1 MVSDFFSNGSV
12 YVIDDQ
18 ANEAAPLIKALYK
31 HQVPHIYLDGSAAGL
46 PKSPKQV
53 RVILLDLNLKPGT
66 ATQDAKSFKSIHAG
80 ILSKLLANEA
90 SSYIVLVWSKEEATY
105 RKYFEEIFNEKT
117 DLYGFNNRPP
127 LDIISLEKGD
137 YFQSSVGESG
147 EIIFDWK
154 EGKEDQLFA
163 ILGEKLSNNEAF
175 RILCSW
181 ETVIANSGANTV
193 DYLFELVRGLKQP
206 QLNQQLNQLV
216 SSLSISYLGKE
227 NFEVITSNQER
238 TDAFML
244 ALSELIDDE
253 IDRKIILKSQ
263 PEFEGWNVGRLKP
276 DDRSKLNGK
285 LLTSVE
291 TEKSTITGS
300 VFEGG
305 ADHDFVQMLVDC
317 LDVDRTKFKT
327 KKESTEKGLGRP
339 CTKEEVVELKVAV
352 AKEISSDAKRFVAV
366 EVNLT
371 PLCDVVQKKEVYY
384 RIVPGFIID
393 VKSSEWLF
401 KSTDRNYCSPLLRLD
416 ESMGNCH
423 LVLDYRYL
431 HSEGKEKIEK
441 RKKLFRLRKG
451 FVDDIQLKL
460 ANHVSRLGM
469 LYLG

>member
-1 MVSDFFSNGSV
+1 MVSDFFANGSV

-18 ANEAAPLIKALYK
+18 ANEAAPLINALNR
-31 HQVPHIYLDGSAAGL
+31 HQIPHIYLDGSASGL

-80 ILSKLLANEA
+80 ILGKLLANEA
-90 SSYIVLVWSKEEATY
+90 SSYMVLVWSKEEKAY
-105 RKYFEEIFNEKT
+105 LKYFKEIFEEPT
-117 DLYGFNNRPP
+117 DLYQLNSRAP
-127 LDIISLEKGD
+127 LEIVSLEKGD
-137 YFQSSVGESG
+137 YFTSALLELGETTYN
-147 EIIFDWK
+147 WK
-154 EGKEDQLFA
+154 EGKEAELFS
-163 ILGEKLSNNEAF
+163 LLEKKLSVNMAF
-175 RILCSW
+175 RALCSW
-181 ETVIANSGANTV
+181 ETVIASSGANTV
-193 DYLFELVRGLKQP
+193 DYLFELVSGQKQP
-206 QLNQQLNQLV
+206 NLNQKLDQLISN
-216 SSLSISYLGKE
+216 LSVAYLGKD
-227 NFEVITSNQER
+227 NFDAITDDQER

-253 IDRKIILKSQ
+253 IDRKILLKSQ
-263 PEFEGWNVGRLKP
+263 LEFDSWNPKRLNPNEK
-276 DDRSKLNGK
+276 SKLNGK

-291 TEKSTITGS
+291 TSKQTITGS

-305 ADHDFVQMLVDC
+305 KDHDFVQMLIDC
-317 LDVDRTKFKT
+317 MDVDRNKFKS
-327 KKESTEKGLGRP
+327 KKEASEKELGRTL
-339 CTKEEVVELKVAV
+339 TKEEVIKLKEDV
-352 AKEISSDAKRFVAV
+352 AKEIAGEVNRFVPV

-393 VKSSEWLF
+393 AKSSEWLF
-401 KSTDRNYCSPLLRLD
+401 KSTDRNYCSPLLYVD
-416 ESMGNCH
+416 EKMGNCH

-431 HSEGKEKIEK
+431 HSESKEKIEK
-441 RKKLFRLRKG
+441 RNKLFRLRKG